1 MNIENRTLGRVAV
14 IGLGLMGR
22 SICACLLAAGHRVT
36 GVTNDLAA
44 CAAVPQRVRDLLL
57 EMREER
63 LLLEDVDVAMQR
75 FTLTDNLADA
85 ADAVVVIESVTE
97 DLALKRTLLQ
107 DAERVVSSTC
117 ILASNTSALPVSLLQ
132 EGAQHPERI
141 VGIHWDEP
149 AHVTRFMEII
159 PGKLTSQACLNQV
172 AAMAPLWGK
181 EPSTLRKEIRG
192 FITNRISYAMFR
204 EACHLVDS
212 GVCTVEDVDRSLR
225 NDVGWWIPFAGPFR
239 YMDLMGVE
247 AYHRVMADLLPDL
260 SISKEI
266 PKLMRD
272 VVESGGRGISNGRG
286 FYSYTEDEAKLWE
299 SRFVEFN
306 YKIRRLTAEY
316 TEASSS
322 SKTRVQEDV

>member
-1 MNIENRTLGRVAV
+1 MANLNNCESTPVAV

-22 SICACLLAAGHRVT
+22 SITACLLAAGHRVT

-44 CAAVPQRVRDLLL
+44 SASVPEKTEALLQ
-57 EMREER
+57 EMREEG
-63 LLLEDVDVAMQR
+63 LLSESAESAARR
-75 FTLTDNLADA
+75 FRITSELNEIADSEI
-85 ADAVVVIESVTE
+85 VFESVTE
-97 DLALKRTLLQ
+97 DLELKRQLLRS
-107 DAERVVSSTC
+107 AERVVSPRC

-132 EGAQHPERI
+132 EGAAHPERI
-141 VGIHWDEP
+141 LGVHWDEP

-159 PGKLTSQACLNQV
+159 PGRQTAMEHLDRI
-172 AAMAPLWGK
+172 AALAPHWGK

-204 EACHLVDS
+204 EACHLVES
-212 GVCTVEDVDRSLR
+212 RVCTVEDVDRSLR

-247 AYHRVMADLLPDL
+247 AYYRVMGDLLPDL
-260 SISKEI
+260 STEKEI

-286 FYSYTEDEAKLWE
+286 FYQYTEQEAKAWE
-299 SRFVEFN
+299 ARFADFN
-306 YKIRRLTAEY
+306 YKIRRLTAEFV
-316 TEASSS
+316 EAP
-322 SKTRVQEDV
+322 KEEQN

>member
-1 MNIENRTLGRVAV
+1 MANLNNCESTPVAV

-22 SICACLLAAGHRVT
+22 SITACLLAAGHRVT

-44 CAAVPQRVRDLLL
+44 SASVPEKTEALLQ
-57 EMREER
+57 EMREEG
-63 LLLEDVDVAMQR
+63 LLSESAESAARR
-75 FTLTDNLADA
+75 FRITSELNEIADSEI
-85 ADAVVVIESVTE
+85 VFESVTE
-97 DLALKRTLLQ
+97 DLELKRQLLRS
-107 DAERVVSSTC
+107 AERVVSPRC

-132 EGAQHPERI
+132 EGAAHPERI
-141 VGIHWDEP
+141 LGVHWDEA

-159 PGKLTSQACLNQV
+159 PGRQTAMEHLDRI
-172 AAMAPLWGK
+172 AALAPHWGK

-204 EACHLVDS
+204 EACHLVES
-212 GVCTVEDVDRSLR
+212 RVCTVEDVDRSLR

-247 AYHRVMADLLPDL
+247 AYYRVMGDLLPDL
-260 SISKEI
+260 STEKEI

-286 FYSYTEDEAKLWE
+286 FYQYTEQEAKAWE
-299 SRFVEFN
+299 ARFADFN
-306 YKIRRLTAEY
+306 YKIRRLTAEFV
-316 TEASSS
+316 EAP
-322 SKTRVQEDV
+322 KEEQN